1 MTKQPYDDLFTNP
14 ETLKAARQYWDRL
27 TTSIADSLGQAGQ
40 WQQWIAETYA
50 DGKTPFELEDQD
62 TWGGRSDRL
71 DRAYRIH
78 QGPSVRDRPPRLAAW
93 VKQYEEE
100 YEELPRAELTI
111 SLVLTEE
118 TARLAE
124 KLLRKWMTPET
135 TIEEMKAFIEE
146 HAPERRSSDP
156 GD

>member
-1 MTKQPYDDLFTNP
+1 MTRWSYEDLHVNP
-14 ETLKAARQYWDRL
+14 ETLRAARQYWERL
-27 TTSIADSLGQAGQ
+27 TTAIADSLGQAGQ
-40 WQQWIAETYA
+40 WHRWIPQTYV
-50 DGKTPFELEDQD
+50 DGRPFELEDQD
-62 TWGGRSDRL
+62 TWDGRSERL

-78 QGPSVRDRPPRLAAW
+78 QGPSVKGRPPGLAAW

-111 SLVLTEE
+111 SLVLSEE

-135 TIEEMKAFIEE
+135 TIEEMKVFLKE
-146 HAPERRSSDP
+146 HAPERPFSAP
-156 GD
+156 GE